1 MNDNNLIIYKN
12 SDGNIIVD
20 AIYKDETLWLTQK
33 GMAKVF
39 DVQVPAISKHL
50 KNIFDEDE
58 LNRNSVVSKM
68 EITANDGKN
77 YNTEVYNLDAI
88 IAVGYRVNS
97 KKATEFRIWAT
108 KILKEYMT
116 KGFALNDERFIRG
129 NKYDSK
135 YFDELLERIKVIRVS
150 ERMSYQKITDL
161 FIATST
167 DYNPKSEEAYT
178 FFKIVQNKLHYAI
191 SGHTAAELIY
201 NRADSNKE
209 HMGLTNW
216 KNSPDG
222 LIYKYDVSIAKN
234 YLNEEE
240 LEKLNDLTNIFLVFA
255 EDEAKERHILTMQD
269 WINATDDLLKF
280 RRKKVLNNSGNIS
293 HKDAV
298 KKAESEYEKYRIVQD
313 QKYISSM
320 DEFYNKYLEENK
332 HNNKIEVELNLKMG
346 KKEYEMYQD
355 IPLKESGSTNLCKE
369 LPYEVFTIFLEN
381 QMARKFQRI
390 SYFDTPTILY
400 IMYVDD
406 NPVGYIGLRTE
417 INEDWYNWSG
427 NFFYVVRLSER
438 GKGYGT
444 KMLELALDEFRKM
457 GFKEVYSVASENNVA
472 SSKVMENNGGILLKI
487 DKNDRKYYKIIL

>member
-1 MNDNNLIIYKN
+1 MNKTNDLLIYKN
-12 SDGNIIVD
+12 SEGNIIVD

-33 GMAKVF
+33 GMSKVF

-50 KNIFDEDE
+50 KNIFDEEE
-58 LNRNSVVSKM
+58 LVKESVISKM
-68 EITANDGKN
+68 EITAEDGKK

-108 KILKEYMT
+108 KVLKEYIQ

-129 NKYDSK
+129 NKYDAK
-135 YFDELLERIKVIRVS
+135 YFDELLERIKTIRVS

-167 DYNPKSEEAYT
+167 DYNPKSEEAYA

-201 NRADSNKE
+201 SRVDSTKE

-222 LIYKYDVSIAKN
+222 LIYKYDVSVAKN

-240 LEKLNDLTNIFLVFA
+240 LTKLNDLTNIFLVFA
-255 EDEAKERHILTMQD
+255 EDEAKERHVMTMQD

-293 HKDAV
+293 HKEAIE
-298 KKAESEYEKYRIVQD
+298 KAEIEYEKYRVIQD
-313 QKYISSM
+313 QKYVSTM

-332 HNNKIEVELNLKMG
+332 G
-346 KKEYEMYQD
+346 D
-355 IPLKESGSTNLCKE
+355 S
-369 LPYEVFTIFLEN
+369 
-381 QMARKFQRI
+381 
-390 SYFDTPTILY
+390 
-400 IMYVDD
+400 
-406 NPVGYIGLRTE
+406 
-417 INEDWYNWSG
+417 NE
-427 NFFYVVRLSER
+427 
-438 GKGYGT
+438 
-444 KMLELALDEFRKM
+444 
-457 GFKEVYSVASENNVA
+457 
-472 SSKVMENNGGILLKI
+472 
-487 DKNDRKYYKIIL
+487 